1 MPPFHLI
8 DPARLIVEL
17 AYTFIVVFL
26 CFTIYFKT
34 REMYELTKHEGIKY
48 FRSTFLFFGLAYLFR
63 FLSVSI
69 ILMDITF
76 DLHSSMR
83 IFRFIPMV
91 FIGYFSTMAI
101 ISLTYSII
109 RKELNFKHMFLLS
122 NAVAILIS
130 GIAFISRAQYLLTLA
145 QAILLVFTI
154 VMAYYYHYKSGKISK
169 LFILYAL
176 LFLFWIVN
184 LFALGPDRFIPFEI
198 QTAFQIISIAVIG
211 IIYNKVTRWTK

>member
-63 FLSVSI
+63 LLSVSI

-154 VMAYYYHYKSGKISK
+154 VMAYYYHYKSC
-169 LFILYAL
+169 L
-176 LFLFWIVN
+176 L
-184 LFALGPDRFIPFEI
+184 
-198 QTAFQIISIAVIG
+198 
-211 IIYNKVTRWTK
+211 